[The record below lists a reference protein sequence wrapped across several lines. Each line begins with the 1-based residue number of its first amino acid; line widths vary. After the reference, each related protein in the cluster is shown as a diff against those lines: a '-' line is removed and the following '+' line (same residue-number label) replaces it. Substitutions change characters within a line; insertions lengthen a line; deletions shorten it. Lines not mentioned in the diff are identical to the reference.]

1 MTSRPGPG
9 DIAGNVARS
18 LNDKA
23 LADRLIHLAAD
34 VRWTTP
40 AERAAVLTEAA
51 ARLSQDPAQRVLAW
65 LLAFYEAGS
74 RPGGNLSGEDQAA
87 ISRVRA
93 LIADQL
99 DAAESAATRRPAP
112 QTPAG

>member
-1 MTSRPGPG
+1 MT

-18 LNDKA
+18 LNSQA
-23 LADRLIHLAAD
+23 LADRLTHLAAD

-40 AERAAVLTEAA
+40 AERAALLTEAA
-51 ARLSQDPAQRVLAW
+51 ARLNQDPAERVLAW

-99 DAAESAATRRPAP
+99 DAAEPAAARCTAP
-112 QTPAG
+112 EIPVG